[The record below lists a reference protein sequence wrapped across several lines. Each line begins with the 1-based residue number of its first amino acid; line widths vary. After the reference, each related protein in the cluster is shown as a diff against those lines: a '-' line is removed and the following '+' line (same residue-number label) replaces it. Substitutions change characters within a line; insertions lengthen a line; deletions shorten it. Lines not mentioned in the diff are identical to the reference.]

1 MKFYLAPME
10 GITGH
15 IYRNSYEK
23 YFHNIKN
30 NKKSCQKLFP
40 GVA

>member
-23 YFHNIKN
+23 YFHNT
-30 NKKSCQKLFP
+30 KKMIF
-40 GVA
+40 